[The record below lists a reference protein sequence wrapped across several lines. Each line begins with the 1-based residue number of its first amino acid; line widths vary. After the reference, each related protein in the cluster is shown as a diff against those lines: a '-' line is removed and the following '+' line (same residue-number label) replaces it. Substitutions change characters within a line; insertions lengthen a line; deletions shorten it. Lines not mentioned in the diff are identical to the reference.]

1 MNPTVPSFTQ
11 FNFAS
16 SESTT
21 RPPVLLLSGADLA
34 RLLSPR
40 DDLLA
45 ARAAFNALTH
55 ASTPMPMHLPVPGGG
70 FHAKAATYRQDGRDY
85 VVLKLNGNFPANP
98 ATNGL
103 PTIQGALLL
112 CDAGNGALLA
122 IMDSAEITRR
132 RTAAASALAATML
145 ARKGASR
152 LAICGCGLQGRA
164 HLEQFAAHFDLDSV
178 TLFDQ
183 DSHAAESLAADA
195 HKRFGLKA
203 HACDLSAA
211 VADRDIV
218 VTVTPSTTPFL
229 FPDMISPGTFIAAAG
244 ADHPEKSE
252 IAPALMATARR
263 VFDSVAQCA
272 AMGDLHHALD
282 AGMVDPAAPGD
293 ELVDVLTSRVPGR
306 LADSDVILFDST
318 GLGMQDAASSVAALQ
333 RAQHTISPSRGPFS

>member
-70 FHAKAATYRQDGRDY
+70 FHAK
-85 VVLKLNGNFPANP
+85 
-98 ATNGL
+98 
-103 PTIQGALLL
+103 
-112 CDAGNGALLA
+112 
-122 IMDSAEITRR
+122 
-132 RTAAASALAATML
+132 AATML

-263 VFDSVAQCA
+263 VLDSVTQCA